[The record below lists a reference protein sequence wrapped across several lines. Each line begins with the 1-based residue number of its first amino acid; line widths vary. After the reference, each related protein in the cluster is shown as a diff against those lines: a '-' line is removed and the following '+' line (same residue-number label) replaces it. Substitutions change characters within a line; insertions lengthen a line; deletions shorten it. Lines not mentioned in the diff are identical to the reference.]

1 MEQTPMHSTDSKR
14 AVGSL
19 TVLAANASPR
29 PVGPAWFPGLGGP
42 TPRDVLKLFVTLV
55 LALSANFGAAQQDIG
70 GSAKDEGTEPVA
82 ALTAGSRF
90 RDCAQCPEMAVAPAG
105 AFIMGDAEIG
115 LDERTATIASP
126 FAIGVHEVT
135 FAQWSACVEYGGC
148 SGDRPNEQGFDGD
161 AQPVVN
167 VSWDDAQAYVG
178 WLSRKTSKAYRLP
191 NETEWEHAARAGV
204 QTAYS
209 WGDEAGSNR
218 ANCDGCG
225 SQWDGKITAPVGSFA
240 ANAWGL
246 YDMHGNVHEWT
257 QSCWEG
263 PPNFSTEGC
272 KDHVLR
278 GGSYLEPTWMVRAAF
293 RYGYAADVQGNFIG
307 FRVARDLTR

>member
-1 MEQTPMHSTDSKR
+1 MNSTESKR
-14 AVGSL
+14 AGGSP
-19 TVLAANASPR
+19 TVLVANASR
-29 PVGPAWFPGLGGP
+29 QSAGPAWFPGLGGP
-42 TPRDVLKLFVTLV
+42 RDVLKLFVALV
-55 LALSANFGAAQQDIG
+55 LALPANFGTAQEGDESPQVEDAKPAA
-70 GSAKDEGTEPVA
+70 APAT
-82 ALTAGSRF
+82 GSRF

-135 FAQWSACVEYGGC
+135 FAQWNACVEDGGC
-148 SGDRPNEQGFDGD
+148 GGDRPNKEGFDGD

-167 VSWDDAQAYVG
+167 VSWDDAQAYVR
-178 WLSRKTSKAYRLP
+178 WLSRKTSQAYRLP
-191 NETEWEHAARAGV
+191 NETEWEYAARSGI

-225 SQWDGKITAPVGSFA
+225 SYWDGKITAPVGSFA

-272 KDHVLR
+272 MDHVLR

-293 RYGYAADVQGNFIG
+293 RYGYAADVRGNFIG
-307 FRVARDLTR
+307 FRVARDLTP